1 MTELLMQASL
11 TAIGCQLQADH
22 LPTPGRPLPRE
33 LRGLIAQLVAFEIG
47 KRGATNWSL
56 EVLQSAIADPE
67 PRP

>member
-1 MTELLMQASL
+1 MTELMQASL

-22 LPTPGRPLPRE
+22 LPTLAKPLPRE